1 MQRERR
7 WIEPNARHG
16 PEGEACEEDLDCAEE
31 LAQCHPQGV
40 CTGALTSEALETEC
54 SEGNADI
61 CAGFA
66 CLVLNAN
73 AQGKTGLCTYK
84 CESNADCGQGVCVE
98 LSGAG
103 KVCLSPCQDSS
114 DCSNGFVCVADPGE
128 AVAPAWWSLQRAEP
142 GDQDGAGVYS
152 SSAQVSLSQARSS
165 LSFSSIVPTVAS
177 WKSSA

>member
-1 MQRERR
+1 MIRASLALGVLGLLSACSGSDGGSSQTRGT
-7 WIEPNARHG
+7 AQK
-16 PEGEACEEDLDCAEE
+16 GEACEEDLDCAEE

-114 DCSNGFVCVADPGE
+114 DCSNGFVCVADPGGSGSACLVE
-128 AVAPAWWSLQRAEP
+128 PA
-142 GDQDGAGVYS
+142 AG
-152 SSAQVSLSQARSS
+152 
-165 LSFSSIVPTVAS
+165 
-177 WKSSA
+177 